1 MRFEGGPALTWA
13 DALCTLDPAMSA
25 RRMNELTVKILGQI
39 RDELK
44 ATRSDLSSRLDQ
56 TNERLDQTNERLER
70 LERRQVETEVR
81 LSTELVSVASA
92 ISDLSKT
99 LVEDR
104 KLRAQVANHEVRL
117 VALEKKRAG

>member
-1 MRFEGGPALTWA
+1 
-13 DALCTLDPAMSA
+13 
-25 RRMNELTVKILGQI
+25 MNELTVKILGQI

>member
-1 MRFEGGPALTWA
+1 
-13 DALCTLDPAMSA
+13 MSARSDA

-44 ATRSDLSSRLDQ
+44 ATRSDLTS
-56 TNERLDQTNERLER
+56 RLDQTNERLER

-81 LSTELVSVASA
+81 LSTELVTVATA
-92 ISDLSKT
+92 ITDLSKV

-104 KLRAQVANHEVRL
+104 QLRAQVANHETRL
-117 VALEKKRAG
+117 KALEKKRAG

>member
-1 MRFEGGPALTWA
+1 
-13 DALCTLDPAMSA
+13 MSDRSA
-25 RRMNELTVKILGQI
+25 TTRRMNELSVKLLGQI

-44 ATRSDLSSRLDQ
+44 ATRTDLSS
-56 TNERLDQTNERLER
+56 RLDQTNERLER

-92 ISDLSKT
+92 ISELSRV
-99 LVEDR
+99 LVDDR

-117 VALEKKRAG
+117 GVLEKSRAG